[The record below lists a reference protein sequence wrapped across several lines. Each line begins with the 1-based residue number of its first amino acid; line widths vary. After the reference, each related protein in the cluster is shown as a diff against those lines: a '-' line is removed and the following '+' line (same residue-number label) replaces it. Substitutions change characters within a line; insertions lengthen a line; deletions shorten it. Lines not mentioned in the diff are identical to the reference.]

1 MCRGFFCHKENIL
14 KYYCNNLIYV
24 WNSKNSSL
32 ELLTWL
38 YVKNMKWLLD
48 KANHV
53 FFLTFNIA
61 SSIFAGMNQVQFKE
75 KKIGSQT

>member
-1 MCRGFFCHKENIL
+1 
-14 KYYCNNLIYV
+14 
-24 WNSKNSSL
+24 
-32 ELLTWL
+32 
-38 YVKNMKWLLD
+38 MKWLLD

-61 SSIFAGMNQVQFKE
+61 SNILAGMNQVQFKE

>member
-38 YVKNMKWLLD
+38 YIKNIKLLD

-53 FFLTFNIA
+53 IFNKA
-61 SSIFAGMNQVQFKE
+61 SNILAVINQVQFNE
-75 KKIGSQT
+75 KKIGYQT